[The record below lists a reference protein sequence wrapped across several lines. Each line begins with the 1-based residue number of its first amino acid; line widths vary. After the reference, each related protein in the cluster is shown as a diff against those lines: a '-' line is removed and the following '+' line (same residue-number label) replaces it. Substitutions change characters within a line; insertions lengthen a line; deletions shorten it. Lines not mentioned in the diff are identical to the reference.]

1 MGKYI
6 KLFRVKIA
14 LAFFFPFVLGLSV
27 ASASDPEVSISRA
40 VAAIISF
47 FCASFFSSTL
57 NFYSDVEADRI
68 FTGVFKDMDLKKQPF
83 VTGEMSKRETFAAF
97 AVSLV
102 FAVGLSLYAGLRVL
116 LYIVCFI
123 LVVGVLYS
131 HPRIKLKGLP
141 LTDILCNIL
150 GMGFSLFAGLSVG
163 KARSPSIA
171 YLFWGALFIAIV
183 YIPTVVN
190 DVPFDRS
197 AGFKTSGVVFG
208 AERLLVSMIPLTI
221 IMSLLAVVVFLDK
234 SLVWQFRITCLFLTP
249 LTVIG
254 VIVIFFSWV
263 PPKINLNPD
272 IVLIPMYFAD
282 AFFLTVSFHRIV
294 S

>member
-6 KLFRVKIA
+6 KLLRLKIA

-27 ASASDPEVSISRA
+27 ASVSDPGVSIPKA
-40 VAAIISF
+40 VAAVISF

-68 FTGVFKDMDLKKQPF
+68 FTGVFKDMDLKSQPF
-83 VTGEMSKRETFAAF
+83 VTGEMNKRETAIAL
-97 AVSLV
+97 AVSMFSSL
-102 FAVGLSLYAGLRVL
+102 GLSLYAGLRVL
-116 LYIVCFI
+116 IYMAGFM

-131 HPRIKLKGLP
+131 HPKIKLKGRP
-141 LTDILCNIL
+141 LADILCNVL
-150 GMGFSLFAGLSVG
+150 GMGFSLFAGLSIG
-163 KARSPSIA
+163 KANAPSIA

-190 DVPFDRS
+190 DVPFDKA

-208 AERLLVSMIPLTI
+208 AERLLVSMIPLTLL
-221 IMSLLAVVVFLDK
+221 MSVLAVVVFLDK
-234 SLVWQFRITCLFLTP
+234 SLVWQFRVTCLALTP

-254 VIVIFFSWV
+254 VIVIFFSWT
-263 PPKINLNPD
+263 PPRINLNPD

-282 AFFLTVSFHRIV
+282 AFFLAFSFHRIV